1 MNDMKIDIANIDDLL
16 EFDWTSTY
24 ILRPDLLVLADSIGT
39 IGLLS
44 PIIVHKETN
53 KIIDGTQRVRLI
65 KGNSHLAAMFTEGI
79 PVTYIECSE
88 LDAMIIHVQ
97 VNRGRGSIVA
107 KKLSRVVRTLG
118 KTKKLDEAGFVS
130 KFCMKFH
137 ELELMLDGTLIIHR
151 DIKNHTYSRA
161 WVPVE
166 APSGTV
172 EEGRISIERPPN
184 ADR

>member
-1 MNDMKIDIANIDDLL
+1 MKIDVVALAEL
-16 EFDWTSTY
+16 SEFDWTSTH

-39 IGLLS
+39 FGLLS
-44 PIIVHKETN
+44 PILVHKGTN
-53 KIIDGTQRVRLI
+53 KIIDGAQRVRLI
-65 KGNSHLAAMFTEGI
+65 KGNVHLGKLFPDGI
-79 PVTYIECSE
+79 PVTYIDCSE

-107 KKLSRVVRTLG
+107 KKLSRIVRTLH
-118 KTKKLDEAGFVS
+118 KTKKLDEQGFVS

-137 ELELMLDGTLIIHR
+137 ELELMLDGTLIVHR

-166 APSGTV
+166 APPGTI
-172 EEGRISIERPPN
+172 EKGSISIERPPN

>member
-1 MNDMKIDIANIDDLL
+1 MKVEIVDINELS
-16 EFDWTSTY
+16 EFDWTSTH

-39 IGLLS
+39 VGLLS
-44 PIIVHKETN
+44 PIVVQQGTN

-65 KGNSHLAAMFTEGI
+65 KGNSHLATRYAEGI
-79 PVTYIECSE
+79 PVTYIDCSE
-88 LDAMIIHVQ
+88 MDAMIIHVQ
-97 VNRGRGSIVA
+97 INRGRGSIVA
-107 KKLSRVVRTLG
+107 KRLSRIVRTLN
-118 KTKKLDEAGFVS
+118 KTKKLDERGFNA

-137 ELELMLDGTLIIHR
+137 ELELMLDGTLIVHR

-166 APSGTV
+166 APPGTV
-172 EEGRISIERPPN
+172 EKDGIKIERPPN

>member
-1 MNDMKIDIANIDDLL
+1 MKVEIVDINELS
-16 EFDWTSTY
+16 EFDWTSTH

-39 IGLLS
+39 VGLLS
-44 PIIVHKETN
+44 PIVVQQGTN

-65 KGNSHLAAMFTEGI
+65 KGNSHLTTKYAEGI
-79 PVTYIECSE
+79 PVTYIDCSE
-88 LDAMIIHVQ
+88 MDAMIIHVQ

-107 KKLSRVVRTLG
+107 KRLSRIVRTLN
-118 KTKKLDEAGFVS
+118 KTKKLDERGFNA

-137 ELELMLDGTLIIHR
+137 ELELMLDGTLIVHR

-166 APSGTV
+166 APPGTV
-172 EEGRISIERPPN
+172 EKDSIKIERPPN